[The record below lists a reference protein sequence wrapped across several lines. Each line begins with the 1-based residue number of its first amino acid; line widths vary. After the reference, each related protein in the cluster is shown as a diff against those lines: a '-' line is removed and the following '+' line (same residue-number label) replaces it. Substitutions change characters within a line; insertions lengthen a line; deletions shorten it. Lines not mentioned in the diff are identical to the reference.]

1 MRLVINLDF
10 ILLVSPFRLIVRLR
24 YSRLTIIMSSEYLTK
39 ALLSLIEKILVA
51 NGLVLLYLNSNQDTP
66 LSP

>member
-24 YSRLTIIMSSEYLTK
+24 YSRLTIIMSLEYLTK
-39 ALLSLIEKILVA
+39 ALLSLIEKILVV